1 MEFDKE
7 FWTTLVFTIINIA
20 VLYFILKK
28 ILFKPVTNFMTNRT
42 NKIDEAL
49 KIAEEAKHK
58 LETIEQQQAQK
69 LKEIKEEG
77 TILMNDY
84 KKKAQ
89 TEYNAIL
96 ENAKKDAEKIT
107 QNTKAEL
114 ALEQERLI
122 ASLKD
127 DVTNLVLMASE
138 KVIKKNIDDKDNRKF
153 IEDFIDEEK

>member
-49 KIAEEAKHK
+49 KMAEEAKHK